1 MKNIRHLT
9 CALFNS
15 IAFGAHAQSNDA
27 GAKTPQVAAPQAT
40 AATPNTEGVIRKVDK
55 EQGKLSIKHGPIA
68 NLDMPGMT
76 MVFRMLDTKALETL
90 KAGDK
95 VRFFADKVNGTL
107 TVMAIETVR

>member
-9 CALFNS
+9 CALFTS
-15 IAFGAHAQSNDA
+15 IAFSAHAQSNES

-55 EQGKLSIKHGPIA
+55 EQGKLTIKHGPIA

-76 MVFRMLDTKALETL
+76 MVFRMSDPKALETL
-90 KAGDK
+90 KEGDK
-95 VRFFADKVNGTL
+95 VRFFADKVNGAL
-107 TVMAIETVR
+107 TVVTVEVVK